1 MSKGSRLIAD
11 AVLGMDSKTV
21 VVNGKVYFVPSPTIY
36 RLAGAGKYLSGF
48 GEENT
53 VSDILR
59 SVNESINLCKALSW
73 LICGDAHLSKELS
86 KGTFE
91 EIVTALEDAYSLISV
106 ENFMKLSA
114 LARSV
119 ALLIARPKS

>member
-1 MSKGSRLIAD
+1 MSKGSKLVTD

-36 RLAGAGKYLSGF
+36 RLAGAGKYLSDF

-59 SVNESINLCKALSW
+59 SVNGSMNLCKALSW
-73 LICGDAHLSKELS
+73 LICGNIKLANELS

-91 EIVTALEDAYSLISV
+91 EVVIALE
-106 ENFMKLSA
+106 ENFSMLST
-114 LARSV
+114 LARNV
-119 ALLIARPKS
+119 AGLIAKPK